1 LPSDAPGSSQRQ
13 ETAVVSHAHEGVV
26 EFRMYHQGA
35 GRVDVVGTFT
45 GWQAMP
51 VRMQRDPDG
60 WWSARVSVTVGEH
73 RFAYLVDGQN
83 YLADFAAHGV
93 ERDRFGGLVSV
104 LAVDPAVAA

>member
-1 LPSDAPGSSQRQ
+1 MGAS
-13 ETAVVSHAHEGVV
+13 AVVTNAQQGMI
-26 EFRMYHQGA
+26 EFRMYHQNA

-45 GWQAMP
+45 GWQASP
-51 VRMQRDPDG
+51 VRMHRDPDG
-60 WWSARVSVTVGEH
+60 WWSAHVSVAPGEH

-104 LAVDPAVAA
+104 LAIEPAVAA